1 MPARPSAKSP
11 FWTSAVGASLRLSL
25 AARIRLLG
33 NERHWATNTA
43 GIQLSQLRQ
52 NLTRA
57 KDTEF
62 GKRNDFAKLIT
73 LDNADLLDAYRKALP
88 PRDWYAFAD
97 DIKRMREAGEPD
109 ILWPGK
115 VRDFAQTSGTT
126 AGDKFIPVTQDM
138 LASNR
143 RAALD
148 IFAHLHRFGVSLPK
162 LTSGKLLFLGGCSD
176 IAESNVG
183 TRTADLSGLVAPL
196 IRWPLSEVY
205 SPGPDI
211 ALLDHWP
218 TKIEAMAQRC
228 IDQDIRFVS
237 GMPSWTTVLFQR
249 VIELANDRDQAATCV
264 KDIWPN
270 LTALVHGGVN
280 YAPFAPR
287 VARLWSG
294 DTHTDLPHRHELYPA
309 SEGFIAMQDK
319 PGDPGLRLMA
329 DIGNFYEFIPLEQID
344 DDNPP
349 AFTPDQC
356 EPGQRYVVCMT
367 TCAGL
372 FRYII
377 GDVVQFDT
385 TPAPLGTR
393 PGAHQGP
400 ARLRIVG
407 RHRHF
412 INAFGENLIVE
423 HIETAVAHAAEHL
436 SIEVG
441 EFTAAPVYPSETNR
455 AGLELAI
462 ELPDG
467 IPAEKLIAFRDAF
480 DARLKAVNVDYTTKR
495 TDSLGMAPPILTPL
509 PRGTFHQW
517 MDAQG
522 KLGGQHKCPRC
533 ANHREIISSV
543 ASHAEAAPTL
553 S

>member
-1 MPARPSAKSP
+1 
-11 FWTSAVGASLRLSL
+11 AVGASLRLSL

-33 NERHWATNTA
+33 NERHWAANTA
-43 GIQLSQLRQ
+43 GLQLSQLRQ

-57 KDTEF
+57 KSTEF
-62 GKRNDFAKLIT
+62 GKRHDFAKLIE
-73 LDNADLLDAYRKALP
+73 LDNTELLDAYRKALP

-97 DIKRMREAGEPD
+97 DIKRMREGGEPD

-176 IAESNVG
+176 IEESSVG

-218 TKIEAMAQRC
+218 TKIEAMAKRC

-249 VIELANDRDQAATCV
+249 IIELAGERGQAATCV
-264 KDIWPN
+264 KDVWPN
-270 LTALVHGGVN
+270 LTALIHGGVN

-287 VARLWSG
+287 IARLWSG
-294 DTHTDLPHRHELYPA
+294 DASTDIPHRHELYPA
-309 SEGFIAMQDK
+309 SEGFIALQDRA
-319 PGDPGLRLMA
+319 GDPGLRLLA

-372 FRYII
+372 YRYII
-377 GDVVQFDT
+377 GDVVEFDT
-385 TPAPLGTR
+385 RPAPLRTK
-393 PGAHQGP
+393 PTAEHGP

-423 HIETAVAHAAEHL
+423 HIERAVAHAA
-436 SIEVG
+436 SAADIEVG

-462 ELPDG
+462 EVPPSADPRALEHF
-467 IPAEKLIAFRDAF
+467 AEAF
-480 DARLKAVNVDYTTKR
+480 DARLKAENVDYTTKR
-495 TDSLGMAPPILTPL
+495 TDSLGMAPPTLTPL
-509 PRGTFHQW
+509 PPGTFHRW
-517 MDAQG
+517 LDSMG

-533 ANHREIISSV
+533 ANHREII
-543 ASHAEAAPTL
+543 
-553 S
+553 